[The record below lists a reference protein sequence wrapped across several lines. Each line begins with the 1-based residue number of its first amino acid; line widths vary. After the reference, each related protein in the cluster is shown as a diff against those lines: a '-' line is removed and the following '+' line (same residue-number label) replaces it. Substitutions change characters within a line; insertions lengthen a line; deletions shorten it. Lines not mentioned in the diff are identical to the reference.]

1 MTISCISDLH
11 GHLPIYP
18 SPYWEGIEEC
28 ELLLICGDILP
39 LHCQSKMIE
48 SRLWL
53 IDEFKPWAASLPVEQ
68 VFFIAGNHDAWLER
82 NDLIAHQIFSSHD
95 KVTYLKNEYIDYLS
109 IQDSKVYRIFGT
121 PYCHIFG
128 NWPFMRDEETLAYKF
143 SRIPENVDI
152 LISHD
157 APYGVSD
164 ICFQGWSA
172 DGQHKGCPELRDV
185 IIEKKPK
192 WNVKGHLHST
202 NREIEILGETK
213 VVSCSILDESYRLIY
228 DPQIIK
234 LQFYKF

>member
-1 MTISCISDLH
+1 MKVAIISDLH

-68 VFFIAGNHDAWLER
+68 VFFIAGNHDFWFER
-82 NDLIAHQIFSSHD
+82 NDLTAHQIFSSHD
-95 KVTYLKNEYIDYLS
+95 KVRYLKNEYVDYIS
-109 IQDSKVYRIFGT
+109 TQDAKVYRIFGT

-128 NWPFMRDEETLAYKF
+128 NWAFMRDEETLAKKF
-143 SRIPENVDI
+143 NQIPGNVDI

-157 APYGVSD
+157 APYGTSD
-164 ICFQGWSA
+164 VCFEGWAA
-172 DGQHKGCPELRDV
+172 DGRHKGCPELRDA
-185 IIEKKPK
+185 IIASKPK
-192 WNVKGHLHST
+192 YNFHGHLHSA
-202 NREIEILGETK
+202 NHGEELLGETK
-213 VVSCSILDESYRLIY
+213 VYNTSVLNEQYNLVYEPLIIRL
-228 DPQIIK
+228 
-234 LQFYKF
+234 